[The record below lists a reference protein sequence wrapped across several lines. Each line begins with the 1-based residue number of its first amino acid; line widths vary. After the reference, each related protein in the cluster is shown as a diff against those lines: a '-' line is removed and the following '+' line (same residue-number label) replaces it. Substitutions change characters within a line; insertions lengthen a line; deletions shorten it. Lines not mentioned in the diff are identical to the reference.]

1 MACAL
6 TTPATPRWSTCH
18 ARELPTLPTCL
29 APFSYEYLLAPNSNP
44 NPNKV
49 VDLGHARELPEGG
62 RAYTMLG
69 TPEQVD

>member
-1 MACAL
+1 MPC
-6 TTPATPRWSTCH
+6 TRH
-18 ARELPTLPTCL
+18 ARFARAAYLPTCL
-29 APFSYEYLLAPNSNP
+29 PSYYYYYYYYYHYYYYYYYLPP
-44 NPNKV
+44 TTCHKV